1 MLTLKFLSGNIMNE
15 QSAISNTLIF
25 ATYAGDSID
34 KWKKG
39 VGKRVTHIFLGQGV
53 IIKAD
58 VCVYVQFGKETKR
71 FIVKTFK
78 NYFSDMELPY
88 DVEIIKDQLQK
99 LISLKEQQKVEEE
112 RRKILEEIQQREK
125 HKAEAERLR
134 IEAEQQIEEQQ
145 RQTLLETEARRE
157 FAALKSKYLVEQYPD
172 SSPSSRLYIILLKID
187 SGEQLT
193 EVDIKWLEENRL
205 FSSIAFFYEKEFHHS
220 GNLWNLIKASK
231 SWRDAS
237 KPDYALKLTEK
248 CNTTDT
254 KLIAALL
261 TTRGGAFRDINELN
275 ASEKCAL
282 EALKYSQNS
291 YQPYNL
297 LGAIEY
303 QAGNPKKGD
312 EYFAIAQQLGAK
324 VNTQDSF
331 VRSAI
336 EKAGQNERRTVAEYL
351 LKKDPQRYKW
361 AEYYLKA
368 KVAELDYEAF

>member
-1 MLTLKFLSGNIMNE
+1 MREG
-15 QSAISNTLIF
+15 SAISNTLLF
-25 ATYAGDSID
+25 VTYAGNSID
-34 KWKKG
+34 KWKKAIG
-39 VGKRVTHIFLGQGV
+39 QQVTHIRYGKGV
-53 IIKAD
+53 ILEVDKGLVI
-58 VCVYVQFGKETKR
+58 QFKKEARR
-71 FIVKTFK
+71 FQWVALSNKS
-78 NYFSDMELPY
+78 YFSDITLPNNL
-88 DVEIIKDQLQK
+88 DGIEIIRDNLA
-99 LISLKEQQKVEEE
+99 EVE
-112 RRKILEEIQQREK
+112 RRKAEEKRRRQEIEAQQ
-125 HKAEAERLR
+125 KAEAERLR
-134 IEAEQQIEEQQ
+134 IEAEQQIEEQRRQ
-145 RQTLLETEARRE
+145 RLLEAEARRE
-157 FAALKSKYLVEQYPD
+157 FAALKSKYLAEKHPD

-187 SGEQLT
+187 SGEPLT
-193 EVDIKWLEENRL
+193 EVDIKWLEEKHI
-205 FSSIAFFYEKEFHHS
+205 FSCIAIFYEKEFNNS
-220 GNLWNLIKASK
+220 GNLWDLIKASK
-231 SWRDAS
+231 YWRDAS
-237 KPDYALKLTEK
+237 KPHYALKLTEK

-275 ASEKCAL
+275 AAEKCAL

-291 YQPYNL
+291 YHPYNL

-351 LKKDPQRYKW
+351 LKKDSQRYKW